1 MPSLETVAPANPE
14 ALNAEVLS
22 EREDKLE
29 IAGIAEPKIWHYFN
43 TLNAG
48 DFQAASALFAPD
60 GILHPPFEKPI
71 QGQAA
76 ILKFLQ
82 AEAQGMQLRPE
93 AGVVTEIE
101 SASLQVQ
108 VAGKVQTAW
117 FGVNV
122 SWQFELNQ
130 QRQITSATV
139 RLLASPQELM
149 QLRQP

>member
-1 MPSLETVAPANPE
+1 MQPLETVAPTNTKS
-14 ALNAEVLS
+14 LTAEVLDELEDELKIVGIS
-22 EREDKLE
+22 EPE
-29 IAGIAEPKIWHYFN
+29 ILQYFN

-48 DFQAASALFAPD
+48 DFQATSQLFATD

-71 QGQAA
+71 QGQEA
-76 ILKFLQ
+76 ILRFLQ
-82 AEAQGMQLRPE
+82 AEAQSMQLLPE
-93 AGVVTEIE
+93 TGVVTEIE
-101 SASLQVQ
+101 PASLQVQ

-130 QRQITSATV
+130 QREITSATV

-149 QLRQP
+149 QLRQN